1 MQLAPP
7 PSLPAVAN
15 PTLRSRLVQMPK
27 PRAKL
32 SEQREL
38 PAGWERIAESDALRD
53 AMAYREYQRLHE
65 DYVDKDDA
73 PADRLVSAMLVPE
86 ALPPTIARPK
96 DYVHG
101 VSSAQS
107 DMDER
112 EQGEGTGKTSDERQV
127 ERRRAIE
134 SAFPGATW
142 KDSLLRWLLLRW
154 GSLADAASA
163 MRMPVPSATVIRK
176 LPYLAH
182 KQRRKMIQESIEI
195 ERLRIAEGMYAK
207 GEMKNV
213 TLHARPSGR
222 EQRRKFAIRHTP
234 GCRDLVFING
244 ALLVFLTTFRVFIET
259 SIAPSARASMSF

>member
-65 DYVDKDDA
+65 DYVDKVKTDAVEWTCSAPLQSALLSTDDRRRLRRMTRLRTAWCRPCWSLRRCRQPLHA
-73 PADRLVSAMLVPE
+73 PRTTCTGCPAPSRIWMSGSRGKGPARLPTSDRWRGGGPSRAPSPVSAVQARDGTEQKRWASECSHVPSFL
-86 ALPPTIARPK
+86 AWAI
-96 DYVHG
+96 
-101 VSSAQS
+101 
-107 DMDER
+107 
-112 EQGEGTGKTSDERQV
+112 
-127 ERRRAIE
+127 RATCFWCCI
-134 SAFPGATW
+134 PGATW

-182 KQRRKMIQESIEI
+182 KQRRG
-195 ERLRIAEGMYAK
+195 LP
-207 GEMKNV
+207 
-213 TLHARPSGR
+213 L
-222 EQRRKFAIRHTP
+222 
-234 GCRDLVFING
+234 
-244 ALLVFLTTFRVFIET
+244 
-259 SIAPSARASMSF
+259 